1 MSISKKVSIYGMLVA
16 IGSAIYVLENFIPF
30 PLPLPGARWGFSNV
44 VIVYALPFTNIEW
57 LLALVMGKAL
67 IGAIISGKIFT
78 PAFFM
83 GISGSTMAALTMFL
97 SYKAFRKAGMIF
109 HSVLG
114 ALSNNVV
121 QVLIGAQIVSSWMI
135 FGYLPYMEILG
146 VISGSANGIV
156 AGIMLK
162 RMKVMR

>member
-1 MSISKKVSIYGMLVA
+1 MSVSKKVSIYGMLVA
-16 IGSAIYVLENFIPF
+16 IGSAIYVVESFMPF

-44 VIVYALPFTNIEW
+44 VLVYALPFTNIEW
-57 LLALVMGKAL
+57 LLAVVIGKAL
-67 IGAIISGKIFT
+67 IGALISGKIFT

-83 GISGSTMAALTMFL
+83 GISGSTIAALTMFF

>member
-57 LLALVMGKAL
+57 LLALVIGKAL

-83 GISGSTMAALTMFL
+83 GVSGSTMAALTMFL